1 MKLLSA
7 LLAAGAVLLYL
18 PTSKGQGALSRLSAV
33 AERSPR
39 VPRRRQRRVWG
50 ILGAVGA
57 VAGAGTVGGIR
68 AAVVVTA
75 TVLVTGT
82 ALLLI
87 VWHRQLRAA
96 RLARASVAHAA
107 DLLASQLR
115 VGRVPAEA
123 LLMTAADCPVM
134 VEAAQVHRI
143 GGDPTAVWLERA
155 REPGHAGLRDLA
167 RAWRLSTRTGAPL
180 AAALEKVSEGLTAD
194 IALRRLVAAE
204 LAAPRATGKIMAV
217 LPACG
222 LGIGYAIGGQPLTFL
237 LSSQYGWVCL
247 IGGVALAA
255 GGVLWIE
262 VLARRA
268 VEE

>member
-18 PTSKGQGALSRLSAV
+18 PAPNGHGALSRLSVV
-33 AERSPR
+33 AERSSRGPG
-39 VPRRRQRRVWG
+39 RRRRGAWAA
-50 ILGAVGA
+50 LGAVGA
-57 VAGAGTVGGIR
+57 AAGAGTVAGIE
-68 AAVVVTA
+68 AAVVIT
-75 TVLVTGT
+75 T
-82 ALLLI
+82 ALLVVGTTMLLI

-107 DLLASQLR
+107 DVLAAQLR
-115 VGRVPAEA
+115 VGRVPTEA
-123 LLMTAADCPVM
+123 LLTTAADCPVM

-155 REPGHAGLRDLA
+155 REPGHSGLRDLA

-180 AAALEKVSEGLTAD
+180 AAALAKVSEGLTAD
-194 IALRRLVAAE
+194 IALRRLVAGE

-222 LGIGYAIGGQPLTFL
+222 LGIGYGIGGQPLTFL
-237 LSSQYGWVCL
+237 LSSPYGWVCL